1 MTLRIFRVTVRGRFG
16 ALAEPVRARLLTDAA
31 AHDVVKAAFTETG
44 TLTYE
49 RTLHSFTFR
58 FRLRDDSEAE
68 ADADSRATVMAD
80 AEARATAWL

>member
-58 FRLRDDSEAE
+58 FRLRDESATE
-68 ADADSRATVMAD
+68 ADSRA
-80 AEARATAWL
+80 